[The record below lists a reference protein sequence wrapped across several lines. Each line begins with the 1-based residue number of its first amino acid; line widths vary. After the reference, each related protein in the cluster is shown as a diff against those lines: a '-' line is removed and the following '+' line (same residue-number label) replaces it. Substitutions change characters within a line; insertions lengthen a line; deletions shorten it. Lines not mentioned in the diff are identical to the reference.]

1 MTIITSVITEPG
13 LWSTSVLFLV
23 FLACH
28 LRSVILMTDTDTTE
42 TEQSHGAEQR
52 TSVAKQTNGYMP
64 RWLIILTI
72 LAAGVVYMF
81 QKGTPV
87 DQAMSNAVTMLAV
100 GGVLASYGIWFL
112 WRGPAGAGLK
122 RLVLWGG
129 VVGLVTFFALIRI
142 TGVTGQLIFDWSWRW
157 DGLAD
162 ENLTGIMGEV
172 VPGQVD
178 LRSLGD
184 RVDYPG
190 FLGKDRHPYVQAD
203 WLADPTAENVTEL
216 WRRDIGAGWSAFAA
230 VAGFGVTMEQRGSE
244 EIVSCY
250 ELQSGEIRWA
260 HTRDFRHSTILGGVG
275 PRATP
280 AIYKGDVFTLSPGG
294 MLLCLAGK
302 TGEQKWGQDVLAHVN
317 SSVDEDPSVVG
328 WGRSTSPLIVDN
340 LVIVPAGGPKGGPF
354 VSLLAFNRSD
364 GELVWKGGQEQV
376 SFASPSLMTINGK
389 RQVVV
394 VNESS
399 VTGHDVKTGKQIWRR
414 PWAGSS
420 TSSACTSQPYL
431 VGENSVFISKGYGQG
446 AMLFAVNDTKT
457 TVTWENPTVARTKYT
472 NAALVDG
479 RIYSLSDGILECADL
494 ETGDRIWKKG
504 RFNHGQLL
512 MVGELI
518 LVQSEEG
525 ELHFIKPLERGFDTV
540 FQLEALK
547 DRCWAT
553 MTLYD
558 DKLILRNSEQ
568 VVCYQLPVKR

>member
-1 MTIITSVITEPG
+1 
-13 LWSTSVLFLV
+13 
-23 FLACH
+23 
-28 LRSVILMTDTDTTE
+28 MTDTDTTE
-42 TEQSHGAEQR
+42 TEQSHGAEQC
-52 TSVAKQTNGYMP
+52 TSAAKQSNGYMP
-64 RWLIILTI
+64 RWVIMLTI

-81 QKGTPV
+81 QRGTPV

-100 GGVLASYGIWFL
+100 GGVLATYGIWFL
-112 WRGPAGAGLK
+112 WRGPAGVGLK

-129 VVGLVTFFALIRI
+129 VVGLVSFFALIRI
-142 TGVTGQLIFDWSWRW
+142 TGVTGQLMFDWSWRW

-162 ENLTGIMGEV
+162 ENLAGIIGEV

-184 RVDYPG
+184 RLDFPG

-203 WLADPTAENVTEL
+203 WLADPTAGNVTEL
-216 WRRDIGAGWSAFAA
+216 WRRDIGAGWSGFAA
-230 VAGFGVTMEQRGSE
+230 VAGFGVTMEQRGPQ

-250 ELQSGEIRWA
+250 DLESGEIRWA
-260 HTRDFRHSTILGGVG
+260 HTRNFRHSTILGGVG

-280 AIYKGDVFTLSPGG
+280 AIYKGDVYTLSPGG
-294 MLLCLAGK
+294 TLLCLAGK
-302 TGEQKWGQDVLAHVN
+302 TGEQKWEQDVLAHVN
-317 SSVDEDPSVVG
+317 SSVEEDPSVVG
-328 WGRSTSPLIVDN
+328 WGRSASPLIVDN
-340 LVIVPAGGPKGGPF
+340 LVVVPAGGPKGGPF

-399 VTGHDVKTGKQIWRR
+399 VAGHDVKTGKQIWKQ

-446 AMLFAVNDTKT
+446 AMLFAVNNMKT
-457 TVTWENPTVARTKYT
+457 TVTWENPAVARTKYT

-512 MVGELI
+512 VVGELI

-525 ELHFIKPLERGFDTV
+525 ELLFIKPKERGFDIV
-540 FQLEALK
+540 FQLQALK

-558 DKLILRNSEQ
+558 DKLVLRNSEQ

>member
-1 MTIITSVITEPG
+1 MTGTDKTE
-13 LWSTSVLFLV
+13 
-23 FLACH
+23 
-28 LRSVILMTDTDTTE
+28 I
-42 TEQSHGAEQR
+42 EQSIQMEQKA
-52 TSVAKQTNGYMP
+52 SVAQQTERYMP
-64 RWLIILTI
+64 SWVIILAV
-72 LAAGVVYMF
+72 LAAGVVYLF
-81 QKGTPV
+81 QRGTPV
-87 DQAMSNAVTMLAV
+87 DQAMSNAVTVLAV
-100 GGVLASYGIWFL
+100 GVVLASYGVWFL

-122 RLVLWGG
+122 RLVLWGS
-129 VVGLVTFFALIRI
+129 VIGLVSFFSLIRI
-142 TGVTGQLIFDWSWRW
+142 TGVTGQLMFDWDWRW
-157 DGLAD
+157 EGLAD
-162 ENLTGIMGEV
+162 ENLTGVNAEIKT
-172 VPGQVD
+172 GQVD
-178 LRSLGD
+178 LKSLGD
-184 RVDYPG
+184 RLDYPG

-203 WLADPTAENVTEL
+203 WLAEPNADNVIEL
-216 WRRDIGAGWSAFAA
+216 WRRDIGAGWSGFAA
-230 VAGFGVTMEQRGSE
+230 VAGFGVTMEQRGPD

-250 ELQSGEIRWA
+250 HLESGEIRWA
-260 HTRDFRHSTILGGVG
+260 HTREFRHSTILGGIG

-280 AIYKGDVFTLSPGG
+280 TIYKGDVYALSAGG
-294 MLLCLAGK
+294 ILLCLAGK
-302 TGEQKWGQDVLAHVN
+302 TGEQKWEQNVLAHVN
-317 SSVDEDPSVVG
+317 SSVEEDSSVVS

-340 LVIVPAGGPKGGPF
+340 LVVVPAGGPKGGPF

-364 GELVWKGGQEQV
+364 GELVWKGGREQV
-376 SFASPSLMTINGK
+376 SFSSPTLMTINGN

-399 VTGHDVKTGKQIWRR
+399 VAGHDVKTGKQVWKQ

-446 AMLFAVNDTKT
+446 AMLFAVDNTKT
-457 TVTWENPTVARTKYT
+457 SVIWENPAVARTKYT

-494 ETGDRIWKKG
+494 GTGDRIWKKG

-512 MVGELI
+512 VVGELI

-525 ELHFIKPLERGFDTV
+525 GLHFIKPLERGFDTV

-553 MTLYD
+553 MTLYN